1 MYVRLRGI
9 TKLSHL
15 SNSLFVF
22 SQILPLQ
29 TATANILLRN
39 LENYALGE
47 NVHSRKGGRQV
58 SNRGS
63 CPAAAVWLK
72 LHLVRWAGR
81 DLAQTEAR
89 DSRWAGY
96 CCARLLCAF
105 SPSRNLICL
114 SLTPQYTGQ
123 SMLERSSGIYFGKGI
138 SVFVPY
144 LYCYKAV
151 AWSYMVGE
159 QAYAHLDREIRA
171 KERHSVQNHKRRQ
184 QWSRM

>member
-105 SPSRNLICL
+105 SPQQKPHLSLLNTSVHGPVYAWKILRNLFW
-114 SLTPQYTGQ
+114 
-123 SMLERSSGIYFGKGI
+123 ERNKCFCALP
-138 SVFVPY
+138 V
-144 LYCYKAV
+144 L
-151 AWSYMVGE
+151 
-159 QAYAHLDREIRA
+159 L
-171 KERHSVQNHKRRQ
+171 
-184 QWSRM
+184 